1 MDALTVEHRRVELA
15 KMVLNS
21 SDENI
26 INKLFSY
33 AQKLVKEEGITPF
46 QMTEQELNDSVDRA
60 MEQYR
65 NGKTISH
72 DEFLKKHAQW
82 L

>member
-1 MDALTVEHRRVELA
+1 MDAVTIEHRRLEIA
-15 KMVLNS
+15 KIALNS
-21 SDENI
+21 TDEKI

-33 AQKLVKEEGITPF
+33 AQKLTREMESTPF

-60 MEQYR
+60 MQQHREGR
-65 NGKTISH
+65 TISH